1 MEYLTEKFDNTS
13 DGIKAKDTRTRQ
25 LAVLGYRIVSEQ
37 IEPGHVK
44 GNEQCCGALIC
55 LPLIFAAG
63 RTPGTILVTYG
74 RETLYCTSCGA
85 ATVFGN
91 AICGNCKAEITGKTT
106 ADEASARAIAGVKQA
121 AARKTAAINK
131 EIQTLNR
138 ILVDTLAADHRP
150 DWRLLGKSFLVPEPQ
165 FAFVD
170 QVPPRPQGVQFLSK
184 LPGLEELLPAV
195 RMRRLDWEKA
205 VERNEENRALALARH
220 NQAREEWQRLRQTA
234 EQEQKTQADTKRIQY
249 LAKDFS
255 TLIEYWTNVLARS
268 EYPDKFPHSGV
279 FDYFAGDQCLIVT
292 YQLPAITS
300 LPQVGEIRYI
310 ESRNAL
316 EEVPVSDVWLKHA
329 YSELLVKIALRT
341 LYELFQSDTADALTS
356 IVFNGCIRSMDR
368 SIGQEVNLLIIS
380 IEASKSEFSG
390 INLAQVDPR
399 ACFNRFRGVLSE
411 DLANP
416 TPVVS
421 VRSRLSNAPVA
432 GDSTSGIQ

>member
-1 MEYLTEKFDNTS
+1 MEYLTEKFDNTA

-25 LAVLGYRIVSEQ
+25 LAVLGYKIVSEQ

-44 GNEQCCGALIC
+44 GDEQCCGALIC

-74 RETLYCTSCGA
+74 RETLYCTACGA
-85 ATVFGN
+85 ATVFGT
-91 AICGNCKAEITGKTT
+91 AICGNCKSEITGRTT
-106 ADEASARAIAGVKQA
+106 ADEASAKAIAGVKQT
-121 AARKTAAINK
+121 AARKTAAINN

-138 ILVDTLAADHRP
+138 ILVDTLATEHRF
-150 DWRLLGKSFLVPEPQ
+150 DWRLLGKTFSMPEPQ
-165 FAFVD
+165 FAFLD
-170 QVPPRPQGVQFLSK
+170 QVPPSPQVVQFLSK
-184 LPGLEELLPAV
+184 IPGVDRLFPSV
-195 RMRRLDWEKA
+195 HMRRLNWEDA
-205 VERNEENRALALARH
+205 VQRNQENRAAALTRH
-220 NQAREEWQRLRQTA
+220 TQAREEWQRLRQAA
-234 EQEQKTQADTKRIQY
+234 EEERNVQAETKRRQY
-249 LAKDFS
+249 LARDFS
-255 TLIEYWTNVLARS
+255 TLIEYWTNVLANSR
-268 EYPDKFPHSGV
+268 YPDKFPRSGV
-279 FDYFAGDQCLIVT
+279 FDYIAADQSLIVT

-300 LPQVGEIRYI
+300 LPQVGEVRYV

-316 EEVPVSDVWLKHA
+316 EEVPVSEVWLKHT

-356 IVFNGCIRSMDR
+356 IVFNGSIRSMDR
-368 SIGQEVNLLIIS
+368 SIGQEVNLLVIS
-380 IEASKSEFSG
+380 IEASKAEFSA
-390 INLAQVDPR
+390 INLAQVDPK

-421 VRSRLSNAPVA
+421 VRSRSSNAPSV